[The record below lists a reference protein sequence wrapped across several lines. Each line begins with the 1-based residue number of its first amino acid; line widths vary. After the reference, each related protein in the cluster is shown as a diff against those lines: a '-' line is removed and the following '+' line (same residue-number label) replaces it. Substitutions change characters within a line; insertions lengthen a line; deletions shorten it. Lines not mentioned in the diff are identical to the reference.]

1 MGYIG
6 RYKTCIF
13 LIFLHAEAQR
23 RGERE
28 RLVYDLSKVIIFVIV
43 GYGYECFNCEF
54 KISDRY
60 D

>member
-1 MGYIG
+1 MYLDFVS
-6 RYKTCIF
+6 RKV
-13 LIFLHAEAQR
+13 AKEQR
-23 RGERE
+23 RKGRE
-28 RLVYDLSKVIIFVIV
+28 RLVCDLSEVIIFVIV

>member
-1 MGYIG
+1 MGRFY
-6 RYKTCIF
+6 TCPNF
-13 LIFLHAEAQR
+13 VSRKVAKEQR
-23 RGERE
+23 RKGSE

-43 GYGYECFNCEF
+43 GCSYECFNCQF